1 MSGKKLASVIVDAG
15 GSTTS
20 WGFVYADGTKEFI
33 DTRSYHPVNFNEA
46 FFETSKHFLD
56 RHVTN
61 KVPLFFFGAGMG
73 KAENKHILNQFLQ
86 PYFSSITILTD
97 IQGLVLSLEMKSGAI
112 AIMGTGSV
120 LVEIMNG
127 TIRQQIGGLGH
138 LLGDEGSAYFFGSL
152 VVQAYFD
159 QQLTAEQTADLS
171 QYLAIHQTSKEECLN
186 MKYDVAGLAKLLH
199 PDLFEAYHVRN
210 IELFF
215 EKHVDEHIEIDK
227 IAFVGSY
234 AFYKKNLI
242 HNELQKR
249 NIKKATFI
257 QKPIELFCDKFA
269 IF

>member
-1 MSGKKLASVIVDAG
+1 MSGKKLTSVIVDAG

-20 WGFVYADGTKEFI
+20 WAFVYSDNTKDFI
-33 DTRSYHPVNFNEA
+33 DTRSYHPINFNEA
-46 FFETSKHFLD
+46 FFATSKHFLGL
-56 RHVTN
+56 HVTN

-73 KAENKHILNQFLQ
+73 KAENKQILNQFLQ

-138 LLGDEGSAYFFGSL
+138 LLGDEGSAYYFGKL
-152 VVQAYFD
+152 VVQALFNN
-159 QQLTAEQTADLS
+159 QLSDAQKADLTEQTTL
-171 QYLAIHQTSKEECLN
+171 LQTSLEEWLN
-186 MKYDVAGLAKLLH
+186 MKYDVAGLAKSLNT
-199 PDLFEAYHVRN
+199 DLFEEYHIKN
-210 IELFF
+210 IQLFF

-234 AFYKKNLI
+234 AFYKRNLI
-242 HNELQKR
+242 NNELQKR

>member
-1 MSGKKLASVIVDAG
+1 MSGNKLASVIVDAG

-20 WGFVYADGTKEFI
+20 WAFVYADGSKEFI
-33 DTRSYHPVNFNEA
+33 DTKSYHPVNFNEA
-46 FFETSKHFLD
+46 FFASSKHFISQ
-56 RHVTN
+56 HVTN

-73 KAENKHILNQFLQ
+73 KAENKQVLNQFLQ

-97 IQGLVLSLEMKSGAI
+97 IQGLVLSLDMKSGAI

-138 LLGDEGSAYFFGSL
+138 LLGDEGSAYYFGKL
-152 VVQAYFD
+152 VIQAYFD
-159 QQLTAEQTADLS
+159 NQLTTAQKEALPQKMIVDQAS
-171 QYLAIHQTSKEECLN
+171 QKEWLN
-186 MKYDVAGLAKLLH
+186 MKYEVAGLAKAL
-199 PDLFEAYHVRN
+199 DVELFEAYHVKN
-210 IELFF
+210 IQLFF
-215 EKHVDEHIEIDK
+215 EKHIDEHIEIDK

-234 AFYKKNLI
+234 AFYKRNLI

-249 NIKKATFI
+249 NIHKATFI